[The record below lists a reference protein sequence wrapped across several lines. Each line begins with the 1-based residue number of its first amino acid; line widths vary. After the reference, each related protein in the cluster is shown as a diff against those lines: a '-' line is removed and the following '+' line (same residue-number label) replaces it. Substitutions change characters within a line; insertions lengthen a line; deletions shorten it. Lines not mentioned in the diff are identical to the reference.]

1 MMPSGPSR
9 HPSRLHALTKHV
21 SEVRDI
27 EELVERSSAAGG
39 GGGGG
44 DGGGG
49 CACDSSG
56 HSSCSSSDQHASQR
70 AATAAHFLSDATQ
83 RRLERS
89 ARTAAAARVE
99 NLLAPPPPSVTTAR
113 GGVRAA
119 TAAATSSAVPLEELG
134 GAAGPGSGAA
144 ATHPL
149 GGLRAVINTAD
160 EYVASLRGR
169 GLIVYLFGE
178 LIEEPADHPIIVPSV
193 NAVAETYRLGEEVPE
208 LGTALG
214 LSGVRCNRFLHVTES
229 AADVVLQSKMQRTLG
244 QRTGTCFQRCVGM
257 DAINSCFSITYDIDA
272 KHGTRYHQQFRDF
285 IGMMQRQNYVLGGA
299 MTDPKGDRSKGP
311 TGQSD
316 PDLFV
321 RVVERRVDGLVI
333 RGAKMHQ
340 TGCINAHWLL
350 TMPGG
355 RMASGDEDYASI
367 CALPVDSPGLSFIYG
382 RQSCDTRAIEVDG
395 ECGVAWSPPC
405 FPAAVAAA
413 AGGGVALPGAA
424 CLGRGDLASRA
435 RRRLVVG
442 LQAPTSTRATRSSA
456 ARKPRSSST
465 TSSCRTSTSS

>member
-1 MMPSGPSR
+1 
-9 HPSRLHALTKHV
+9 
-21 SEVRDI
+21 
-27 EELVERSSAAGG
+27 
-39 GGGGG
+39 
-44 DGGGG
+44 
-49 CACDSSG
+49 
-56 HSSCSSSDQHASQR
+56 
-70 AATAAHFLSDATQ
+70 
-83 RRLERS
+83 
-89 ARTAAAARVE
+89 
-99 NLLAPPPPSVTTAR
+99 
-113 GGVRAA
+113 
-119 TAAATSSAVPLEELG
+119 
-134 GAAGPGSGAA
+134 
-144 ATHPL
+144 
-149 GGLRAVINTAD
+149 
-160 EYVASLRGR
+160 
-169 GLIVYLFGE
+169 
-178 LIEEPADHPIIVPSV
+178 VPSV

-395 ECGVAWSPPC
+395 ECSVAWPGLLLVSLPPWQQRLVGGWRSLVL
-405 FPAAVAAA
+405 PAWGAVIWLH
-413 AGGGVALPGAA
+413 VHGAA
-424 CLGRGDLASRA
+424 LWSACRHRHRPGQREVRRPGSHDHL
-435 RRRLVVG
+435 RRRL
-442 LQAPTSTRATRSSA
+442 RAVR
-456 ARKPRSSST
+456 ARLHERRGRVRAGARRALHLLPPV
-465 TSSCRTSTSS
+465 RTHARRGRVS

>member
-1 MMPSGPSR
+1 VPVGEGMLP
-9 HPSRLHALTKHV
+9 AIQTA
-21 SEVRDI
+21 
-27 EELVERSSAAGG
+27 EEYL
-39 GGGGG
+39 
-44 DGGGG
+44 D
-49 CACDSSG
+49 
-56 HSSCSSSDQHASQR
+56 
-70 AATAAHFLSDATQ
+70 
-83 RRLERS
+83 
-89 ARTAAAARVE
+89 
-99 NLLAPPPPSVTTAR
+99 
-113 GGVRAA
+113 
-119 TAAATSSAVPLEELG
+119 
-134 GAAGPGSGAA
+134 
-144 ATHPL
+144 
-149 GGLRAVINTAD
+149 
-160 EYVASLRGR
+160 SLRGR
-169 GLIVYLFGE
+169 GLKVYLFGE
-178 LIEEPADHPIIVPSV
+178 LLEEAIDHPMIAPSV
-193 NAVAETYRLGEEVPE
+193 NAVAETFRLGQEQPE
-208 LGTALG
+208 LGTALSP
-214 LSGVRCNRFLHVTES
+214 LSGYRCNRFLHITTS
-229 AADVVLQSKMQRTLG
+229 ADDVVMQNKMQRALG

-311 TGQSD
+311 TGQTD

-382 RQSCDTRAIEVDG
+382 RQSCDTRAIELDG